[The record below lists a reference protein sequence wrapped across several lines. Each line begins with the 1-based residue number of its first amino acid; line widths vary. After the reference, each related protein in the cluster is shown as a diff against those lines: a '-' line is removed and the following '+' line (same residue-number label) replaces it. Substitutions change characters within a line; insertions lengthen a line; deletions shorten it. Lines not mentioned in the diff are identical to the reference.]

1 MSNTNMLQKNNI
13 LYYFLISSI
22 HPKKKIFELI
32 NTNDK
37 DTYVEAQEILGN
49 YLNTNSLKVER
60 VKIESR
66 DNAFHIYITNKEIVY
81 MSYSN
86 VKLFSS
92 EKNFEL
98 FDEINRYLM
107 RKIKERII
115 GGQSFLIEDEKD
127 EIKDIINSNLEEV
140 FTQMSFDGNSR
151 ETENEVLQVNNSKE
165 DINNNLNEEE
175 EKGETIEIS
184 SRNRQNNITVK
195 KILKNQS
202 HPSQNEL
209 TEKILQDKD
218 NEKEKDKNK
227 NKNKKNE
234 SSGEEIIKNK
244 NNNSTLPY
252 GKSTNMLIN
261 NTLKT
266 EIKGLKHKNFSK
278 NTLLS
283 KTSQRNNDGLMREKS
298 KTHLKLSNTRN
309 NSKNYSYNKYNI
321 NNLNFNRNKTDCC
334 KKEAIL
340 VILISIIVLQIAII
354 PIIIKFYDFSI

>member
-1 MSNTNMLQKNNI
+1 MSNLNILQKNNI
-13 LYYFLISSI
+13 LYYFLISRI

-37 DTYVEAQEILGN
+37 ETYVEAQEILGN

-66 DNAFHIYITNKEIVY
+66 DNAFHIYITNKEIIY

-98 FDEINRYLM
+98 FDEINKFLM
-107 RKIKERII
+107 TKIKERII
-115 GGQSFLIEDEKD
+115 IGQSFLIEDEKD
-127 EIKDIINSNLEEV
+127 EIKDIINNHIEEAYNL
-140 FTQMSFDGNSR
+140 MSLDGNSG
-151 ETENEVLQVNNSKE
+151 ETENEVLQVNNSKD
-165 DINNNLNEEE
+165 DININLKEEEE
-175 EKGETIEIS
+175 EKEDTIEIS
-184 SRNRQNNITVK
+184 NRNRNNNIIIK
-195 KILKNQS
+195 KIIKNNS

-209 TEKILQDKD
+209 AEKILQDKD
-218 NEKEKDKNK
+218 SEKY
-227 NKNKKNE
+227 KNKKNE
-234 SSGEEIIKNK
+234 NSGEKIIKNK

-252 GKSTNMLIN
+252 AKSSNILIN

-266 EIKGLKHKNFSK
+266 ELKNLKHKNLTK

-283 KTSQRNNDGLMREKS
+283 KTSQKNNDGLMREKS
-298 KTHLKLSNTRN
+298 KSKLKFNNTTKN
-309 NSKNYSYNKYNI
+309 NSKNYYYDKYNI

-354 PIIIKFYDFSI
+354 PIIINFYDFSI

>member
-1 MSNTNMLQKNNI
+1 MSNANILQKNDI
-13 LYYFLISSI
+13 LYYFLISRI

-66 DNAFHIYITNKEIVY
+66 DNAFHIYITNKEIIY

-86 VKLFSS
+86 SKLFSS

-98 FDEINRYLM
+98 FDEINRYLIK
-107 RKIKERII
+107 KINERII
-115 GGQSFLIEDEKD
+115 SGQSFLIEDEKD
-127 EIKDIINSNLEEV
+127 EIKEIINNNLEEV
-140 FTQMSFDGNSR
+140 LTLMSFDGNSR

-165 DINNNLNEEE
+165 DININLKEEE

-184 SRNRQNNITVK
+184 SRNRNNNISIK
-195 KILKNQS
+195 KILKNNS
-202 HPSQNEL
+202 HASQNEL
-209 TEKILQDKD
+209 TEKILKD
-218 NEKEKDKNK
+218 NEKDKNK
-227 NKNKKNE
+227 DKNKKNE

-252 GKSTNMLIN
+252 GKSSNFLIN
-261 NTLKT
+261 NNMKT
-266 EIKGLKHKNFSK
+266 ELKGSKYKNLSK

-283 KTSQRNNDGLMREKS
+283 KNSQRNNDALMREKS
-298 KTHLKLSNTRN
+298 KSHLKFSTMKNNT
-309 NSKNYSYNKYNI
+309 KNYSYNKYNI

-334 KKEAIL
+334 RKEAIL

>member
-1 MSNTNMLQKNNI
+1 MSNSNMLQKNNI
-13 LYYFLISSI
+13 LYYLLISSI

-86 VKLFSS
+86 VKFFSS

-98 FDEINRYLM
+98 FDDINRYLM

-115 GGQSFLIEDEKD
+115 SGQSFLIEDEKD
-127 EIKDIINSNLEEV
+127 EIKEIINNNLEEV
-140 FTQMSFDGNSR
+140 YTLMSLDGNSR

-165 DINNNLNEEE
+165 DININLKEEEE
-175 EKGETIEIS
+175 EKGQTIEIS
-184 SRNRQNNITVK
+184 DRNKHNNTSIK
-195 KILKNQS
+195 RMLKNNS
-202 HPSQNEL
+202 NPSKNEL
-209 TEKILQDKD
+209 TEKIIQDKD
-218 NEKEKDKNK
+218 NEKDKDK

-244 NNNSTLPY
+244 NNNSSLPY
-252 GKSTNMLIN
+252 GKSTNILIN

-266 EIKGLKHKNFSK
+266 EIKGFKHKNLSK

-298 KTHLKLSNTRN
+298 KTHLKFSNSKN

-354 PIIIKFYDFSI
+354 PIIINFYDFSI

>member
-32 NTNDK
+32 NINDK

-60 VKIESR
+60 VRIESR
-66 DNAFHIYITNKEIVY
+66 DNAFHIYITNKEIIY

-86 VKLFSS
+86 EKLFSS

-107 RKIKERII
+107 KKLKERII

-140 FTQMSFDGNSR
+140 FTSMSLDGNSR

-165 DINNNLNEEE
+165 DINSNLKEEE

-184 SRNRQNNITVK
+184 SRNKHKNVSIK
-195 KILKNQS
+195 KILRNQS
-202 HPSQNEL
+202 NPSQNEL
-209 TEKILQDKD
+209 TEKILQDKN
-218 NEKEKDKNK
+218 NEKD
-227 NKNKKNE
+227 KNKKNE
-234 SSGEEIIKNK
+234 SSGEEIIRNK
-244 NNNSTLPY
+244 FNNSTLPY
-252 GKSTNMLIN
+252 GKSSKLLFN
-261 NTLKT
+261 NPLKN
-266 EIKGLKHKNFSK
+266 ELKSFKYKNFSK

-283 KTSQRNNDGLMREKS
+283 KTSQKNIDGLMREKS
-298 KTHLKLSNTRN
+298 KTQFKFSNKKIN
-309 NSKNYSYNKYNI
+309 NKNYSYNKYNI

>member
-1 MSNTNMLQKNNI
+1 MFQKNNI

-22 HPKKKIFELI
+22 RPKKKIFELI

-86 VKLFSS
+86 AKLFPS

-127 EIKDIINSNLEEV
+127 EIKEIINSNLEEIYAL
-140 FTQMSFDGNSR
+140 MSSDGSSI

-165 DINNNLNEEE
+165 DINNNLKEEE
-175 EKGETIEIS
+175 QKGETIEIS
-184 SRNRQNNITVK
+184 SRNRQNNVSIK
-195 KILKNQS
+195 KILRNKS

-218 NEKEKDKNK
+218 NEKDKDR
-227 NKNKKNE
+227 NKKNE

-252 GKSTNMLIN
+252 GKSSKILFN
-261 NTLKT
+261 NPLKT
-266 EIKGLKHKNFSK
+266 ELKSFKHKNFSK

-283 KTSQRNNDGLMREKS
+283 KTSQKNIDGLMREKS
-298 KTHLKLSNTRN
+298 KTHLKLSSTKTIN
-309 NSKNYSYNKYNI
+309 KNYSYNKYNI

-354 PIIIKFYDFSI
+354 PIIINFYDFSI